1 MLCKWLQHQ
10 TFKRET
16 YLKATSD
23 KKSEKKNWEIGR
35 FLKTYA
41 FYNSIKI
48 PFISD
53 LIKPKA
59 DTISVKPG
67 DVLWSKE
74 EKKVEWGPLDD
85 VVMGGVSKSDL
96 SVGQTFEGKWTGFVT
111 SENNGGFR
119 Y

>member
-1 MLCKWLQHQ
+1 M
-10 TFKRET
+10 
-16 YLKATSD
+16 
-23 KKSEKKNWEIGR
+23 
-35 FLKTYA
+35 
-41 FYNSIKI
+41 
-48 PFISD
+48 
-53 LIKPKA
+53 
-59 DTISVKPG
+59 
-67 DVLWSKE
+67 WSKE